1 MKRNTDTNK
10 TQCQLCKRLAGP
22 IFPLS
27 WSHMFWE
34 RVSTMDLI
42 AKGQLRKNHFPEN
55 CAIFGVVTNNRTL
68 CCLWISKCKTSGVP
82 FDDSRALLHC
92 WGLGNSIG
100 ITNSHAAITNHS
112 QKLLFTYMSTSARWS
127 GVLFDNS
134 MALLQDWGLRTRKL
148 HGNHF
153 GETLLKKWMIV
164 ILESCTWSQVSEVC
178 KCEL

>member
-1 MKRNTDTNK
+1 MKSAVHCTGFGLSETHWFLVVVKVVERWHK

-27 WSHMFWE
+27 WSRMFWE

-42 AKGQLRKNHFPEN
+42 GITFKRTVKKKHFPEN
-55 CAIFGVVTNNRTL
+55 WAISGMVTNNRTL

-112 QKLLFTYMSTSARWS
+112 QKLHCTYMSTSARWID
-127 GVLFDNS
+127 VPFDNS
-134 MALLQDWGLRTRKL
+134 LQWHYSKTED
-148 HGNHF
+148 
-153 GETLLKKWMIV
+153 
-164 ILESCTWSQVSEVC
+164 
-178 KCEL
+178 